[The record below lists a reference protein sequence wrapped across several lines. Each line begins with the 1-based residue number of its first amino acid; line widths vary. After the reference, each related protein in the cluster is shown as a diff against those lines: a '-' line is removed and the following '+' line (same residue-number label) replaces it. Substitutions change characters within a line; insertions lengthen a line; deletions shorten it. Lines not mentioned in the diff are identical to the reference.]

1 MQWCKN
7 HGHKRPKPQ
16 VSHGAPVTFLC
27 KKRTK
32 SFWCKE
38 GYHFSDLSMGP
49 TGQTVQADDSKGIF
63 RALGGF
69 PDFTQCR
76 DIFSLRQRLGCERG
90 ITPSLTYLQS

>member
-1 MQWCKN
+1 MAINAQSHKSVMVHLSLFSVKKEPN
-7 HGHKRPKPQ
+7 HFGVRK
-16 VSHGAPVTFLC
+16 VN
-27 KKRTK
+27 
-32 SFWCKE
+32 
-38 GYHFSDLSMGP
+38 FSDLSMGP

>member
-1 MQWCKN
+1 
-7 HGHKRPKPQ
+7 
-16 VSHGAPVTFLC
+16 
-27 KKRTK
+27 
-32 SFWCKE
+32 
-38 GYHFSDLSMGP
+38 MGP

-90 ITPSLTYLQS
+90 ITPSLEQYVAKS